1 MSLLSS
7 LTFVL
12 LIFMVVY
19 YFIIAEN
26 LNYDRLFT
34 IILNFLL
41 LIILPL
47 YYLYFKD
54 PFYSLIIS
62 IFLFLSAFFLN
73 IKIKEIFHKVK
84 ILPFIYFLLTSIIVS
99 TMIYL
104 I

>member
-1 MSLLSS
+1 MSLLFS